1 MQRLQRIRNSLRFCL
16 VQRDFDSNSSSK
28 VLILFLVVRF
38 VLINSRS
45 LSKRDFVPRR
55 NVSILIRVI
64 LRLVSQR
71 RFTVELFMEKSK
83 LAACGLMRFR
93 GAFSKPL
100 RVTSRRISVNPGAC
114 RWILM
119 QRLDIDRCRRWRSRE
134 IFRWRSPSPQIYYHR
149 PRSIPLSNEHLP
161 ILNRL
166 ESIPTTD

>member
-1 MQRLQRIRNSLRFCL
+1 M
-16 VQRDFDSNSSSK
+16 
-28 VLILFLVVRF
+28 
-38 VLINSRS
+38 LINTRS
-45 LSKRDFVPRR
+45 LWRRDFVHSFREDAGTFR
-55 NVSILIRVI
+55 YWYFIRVI

-71 RFTVELFMEKSK
+71 RSK
-83 LAACGLMRFR
+83 IHGGIIHGKKQIGRVWADAISRRFFE
-93 GAFSKPL
+93 AVA

-149 PRSIPLSNEHLP
+149 PPSIPVSLSNEHLP